1 MLGMRISDEIST
13 HPEQEQESHHYPQ
26 VRITPLLNQWGSFK
40 SVCSHRQRCIS
51 PTPNFALLWSHR
63 AFIVDDYFI
72 RSLGFGILE
81 VFPAFNLIL
90 KITRKP
96 LIQQVLHIKWN
107 GFVIV
112 RSLNHNIVLIGLLPK
127 FHKALHKVF
136 IHVSSFSIMYF
147 CFHYMPFIF
156 CPNPTLSLYF
166 LSHWPKLKSQERF
179 TFHLHCQSH
188 SVNHQVQRIKKF
200 SQMHMPVQ

>member
-13 HPEQEQESHHYPQ
+13 HPEQKQESHHYPQ
-26 VRITPLLNQWGSFK
+26 VRIAPLLNQWGSFK

-63 AFIVDDYFI
+63 AFMVDDYFI

-96 LIQQVLHIKWN
+96 LFQQVLHIKWN
-107 GFVIV
+107 GYVIV
-112 RSLNHNIVLIGLLPK
+112 QSLNHNIVLIGLLLK

-136 IHVSSFSIMYF
+136 LHVSSF
-147 CFHYMPFIF
+147 FHYVFLFP
-156 CPNPTLSLYF
+156 LHALHF
-166 LSHWPKLKSQERF
+166 LSKPQSFPLLFISLTQIKKPG
-179 TFHLHCQSH
+179 TFHISFALP
-188 SVNHQVQRIKKF
+188 ITF
-200 SQMHMPVQ
+200 S